1 MEKPHTYAEFACSHS
16 LRNKIVSIYFR
27 KKPKNCVKNYMD
39 RLQLKYLCT
48 SISLLFCRIR

>member
-27 KKPKNCVKNYMD
+27 KKTEKL
-39 RLQLKYLCT
+39 R
-48 SISLLFCRIR
+48 